1 MKNITR
7 VAVLFLHKHALAFR
21 LMCFQSFRSPVT
33 ISGYAP
39 ITSRALW
46 ALCGAFMML
55 PGFIK
60 EAIGGILCDKLC
72 GENEEFRLVFLNL
85 ALSAVSLVISSTAIP
100 DTFSGNSLLN
110 L

>member
-1 MKNITR
+1 
-7 VAVLFLHKHALAFR
+7 
-21 LMCFQSFRSPVT
+21 
-33 ISGYAP
+33 
-39 ITSRALW
+39 
-46 ALCGAFMML
+46 MML

-85 ALSAVSLVISSTAIP
+85 ALSSVSLVIYSTAIL